1 MKIKFKKL
9 TETATTPTKATDG
22 SAAYDLYASHGTI
35 VLPGRC
41 AIPTDIAIELPQ
53 GYVADVRPR
62 SGYSLHGFVGE
73 HSARYD
79 CDVLLGTIDSD
90 YRGDINVIVRNN
102 GIAFIVKGG
111 QRIAQL
117 LIHRCEDVEFVEAAE
132 LSSTKRNVGG
142 FGSSGD

>member
-1 MKIKFKKL
+1 MKIKFKKI

-22 SAAYDLYASHGTI
+22 SAAYDLYASHDTI

-62 SGYSLHGFVGE
+62 SGYSLHGFVGG
-73 HSARYD
+73 HSARHD
-79 CDVLLGTIDSD
+79 CDVLPGTIDSD
-90 YRGDINVIVRNN
+90 YRGGINVIVRNN
-102 GIAFIVKGG
+102 DIAFIAKGG

-117 LIHRCEDVEFVEAAE
+117 LVHRCENVEFEEADE
-132 LSSTKRNVGG
+132 LSTTKRNVGG

>member
-9 TETATTPTKATDG
+9 TKTATTPTKATDG
-22 SAAYDLYASHGTI
+22 SAAYDLYASHDTI

-41 AIPTDIAIELPQ
+41 TIPTDIAIELPQ

-62 SGYSLHGFVGE
+62 SGYSLHGFVGA

-90 YRGDINVIVRNN
+90 YRGGINVIVRNN
-102 GIAFIVKGG
+102 DIAFIVKGG

-117 LIHRCEDVEFVEAAE
+117 LIHRCEDMEFEKADE
-132 LSSTKRNVGG
+132 LSTTKRNVGG